1 MPDTISTISA
11 TDIYRRLLSYVKPY
25 WFVFIIAIIAMLVFA
40 ATETALAA
48 MMKPLLDGSFVE
60 RDATIIKLIPIALIA
75 LFIVRGIA
83 NFITVYGLGW
93 IARNVIRN
101 LRAEMFDQLLI
112 LPTSFY
118 DKSTPGQLLAKLLYD
133 VEQVANA
140 ATDAIITVI
149 RDSLTILGLLLWMIY
164 LNGYLSLII
173 LTTVP
178 IIGLLVYKISSRF
191 RRISKTIQQSMGD
204 VSHISGEVIEGNRE
218 VKTFGSQAYEIKR
231 FEKVNQQNRRQR
243 MKMLATDAISQPI
256 IQLITVLGLSV
267 VIYLA
272 TLPNMLD
279 QITPGSFISFVTAMF
294 MILTPLKRLT
304 KINAKLQRGIA
315 AAQSI
320 FELLD
325 EQPEQDLGN
334 KIVSR
339 VQGDIQYKN
348 VSFSYSS
355 CNDTTTK
362 TLDSISFHAKPGQ
375 TIAFVGHSGSGKTT
389 LVSLLARFYPLS
401 QGKIEI
407 DGMDINELTL
417 RSLRQQISLVNQQ
430 VILFNDTIANNIA
443 YGQKDVTNDQII
455 AAAKAAYAWSFIERL
470 PDGLA
475 TEVGQNGV
483 LLSGGQR
490 QRIAIARALLRDAP
504 ILILDEATASLDSEA
519 ERHIQLALEA
529 LMKQRTT
536 LVIAHR
542 LSTIEKA
549 DLIIVMHE
557 GKIVESGTHT
567 ELLTKGQ
574 HYAELHRLQFQE
586 KPIDSEQNT
595 HR

>member
-1 MPDTISTISA
+1 MPDTASTISA
-11 TDIYRRLLSYVKPY
+11 SDIYRRLLSYVKPY
-25 WFVFIIAIIAMLVFA
+25 WFIFIIAIIAMLVFA
-40 ATETALAA
+40 GTETALAA

-60 RDATIIKLIPIALIA
+60 RDATTIKLLPFALIA

-101 LRAEMFDQLLI
+101 LRSEMFEQLI
-112 LPTSFY
+112 VLPTSFY
-118 DKSTPGQLLAKLLYD
+118 DRSTPGQLLAKLLYD

-164 LNGYLSLII
+164 LNGFLSLII

-204 VSHISGEVIEGNRE
+204 VSHISSEIIEGNRE

-231 FEKVNQQNRRQR
+231 FEKVNLQNRRQQ

-256 IQLITVLGLSV
+256 IQLITVLGLSI

-272 TLPNMLD
+272 TLPNMLE

-304 KINAKLQRGIA
+304 KINSTLQRGIA
-315 AAQSI
+315 AAQSV
-320 FELLD
+320 FTLLD
-325 EQPEQDLGN
+325 EHAEQDLGS
-334 KIVSR
+334 KIVDR

-348 VSFSYSS
+348 VSFSYK
-355 CNDTTTK
+355 NTDTK

-401 QGKIEI
+401 DGEIEI
-407 DGMDINELTL
+407 DGININSLTL
-417 RSLRQQISLVNQQ
+417 RSLRKQIALVNQQ
-430 VILFNDTIANNIA
+430 VILFNDTIANNIS
-443 YGQKDVTNDQII
+443 YGQKGVTNDQII
-455 AAAKAAYAWSFIERL
+455 AAAKAAHAWEFIKRL

-519 ERHIQLALEA
+519 ERHIQLALET
-529 LMKQRTT
+529 LMQQRTT

-557 GKIVESGTHT
+557 GKIVESGSHS
-567 ELLTKGQ
+567 ELLEKGQ
-574 HYAELHRLQFQE
+574 HYAELYRLQFQE
-586 KPIDSEQNT
+586 KSIDSQ
-595 HR
+595 HPVQV